1 MPNPKP
7 ATKSDPKP
15 AQKSDPTSEPK
26 PATKPGMMRVDA
38 QHNRARILEVAH
50 DLLAASSD
58 ASMNSIAKTAGV
70 GPGTLYRHF
79 PNREALIL
87 AVYRHDVQRLVDSAP
102 ELLSGQPALSALTRW
117 FERLA
122 SYVRL
127 KHGLGDA
134 MDAATKEA
142 LTQETY
148 GPVVGVVALMLAAG
162 EADGTIRPGLDPA
175 DVLLLMGCLWRTPDT
190 AGGRDQIQRLLDIV
204 SRGLQP

>member
-1 MPNPKP
+1 MPDPKP
-7 ATKSDPKP
+7 ATKSDPK
-15 AQKSDPTSEPK
+15 SDPK
-26 PATKPGMMRVDA
+26 PVTTTATKPGTMRVDA

-58 ASMNSIAKTAGV
+58 ASMNSIAKEAGV

-102 ELLSGQPALSALTRW
+102 ELLSGQSALSALIRW

-148 GPVVGVVALMLAAG
+148 GPVVGVVAVMLAAG
-162 EADGTIRPGLDPA
+162 EADATIRPGLDPA

-190 AGGRDQIQRLLDIV
+190 AGGRDQIQRLLDIL